1 MSDYMFVLESHL
13 SADQSRAVAQVRE
26 AAEQANLNV
35 FLTGGAM
42 RDMMGGF
49 AIRDLDFTV
58 EGGTTKFAKALAHKA
73 GAEILG
79 HDENRKSL
87 ELRFPKNVTV
97 SIGMARQEKYAK
109 PGGKPQVQPAT
120 IHEDLRGRDFTINA
134 IALSL
139 GKASRGLL
147 LDPANGLGDLS
158 RKELRA
164 ISNYALYDDPSRMLR
179 MIRLRTR
186 LGFVIDER
194 TLSQYQ
200 NVREAEL
207 ETRIPAPAL
216 EHELRQIAAD
226 PLAGEILKALDD
238 EKLLY
243 IFSPALTGPKLNL
256 QGFQKLHKARQSL
269 PFGTDIEA
277 NTYSLFLFLLL
288 EKLTARERS
297 QLVKT
302 VGIAKADLDAAMK
315 LESKAARLEK
325 ELLAAKIS
333 RPSALYAILSKVP
346 GEFLLF
352 LLMRSS
358 QRLALDRIKNYLQ
371 KYLPAAQ
378 EVTEK
383 DVIERG
389 GQPGTSKFLKLRQQL
404 IAARLDARPK
414 KVVVEEPPPAL
425 PGPGRPASGS
435 GRPPSGPGRRSA
447 SFGR

>member
-13 SADQSRAVAQVRE
+13 SADQSKAVAQVRE
-26 AAEQANLNV
+26 AAEQANLNL

-58 EGGTTKFAKALAHKA
+58 EGGTTKFAKGLAQKA
-73 GAEILG
+73 GAEVLAA
-79 HDENRKSL
+79 DENRKTL
-87 ELRFPKNVTV
+87 ELRFPQNVTV
-97 SIGMARQEKYAK
+97 SIGMARQERYPK
-109 PGGKPQVQPAT
+109 PGAKPQVQPAT
-120 IHEDLRGRDFTINA
+120 IHEDLRGRDFTIDA

-164 ISNYALYDDPSRMLR
+164 VGNYTLYDDPSRILR

-186 LGFVIDER
+186 LGFTVEER

-200 NVREAEL
+200 NVREAKL
-207 ETRIPAPAL
+207 ETKIPPSAL
-216 EHELRQIAAD
+216 EHELRQIASD
-226 PLAGEILKALDD
+226 PLAGEILKALEE

-243 IFSPALTGPKLNL
+243 IFSPVLAGPKLNL
-256 QGFQKLHKARQSL
+256 QGFQKLQKARQSL
-269 PFGTDIEA
+269 PFGGDIEA
-277 NTYSLFLFLLL
+277 DSYALFLFLLF
-288 EKLTARERS
+288 EKLTGRERA
-297 QLVKT
+297 QLAKT
-302 VGIAKADLDAAMK
+302 VGIPKHALDAALK
-315 LESKAARLEK
+315 LEGKALRVEK
-325 ELLAAKIS
+325 EVARAKIT

-346 GEFLLF
+346 GEILLF
-352 LLMRSS
+352 LLMRSG
-358 QRLALDRIKNYLQ
+358 QRLVLDRIKNYLQ

-378 EVTEK
+378 EITEK
-383 DVIERG
+383 DVIQQG
-389 GQPGTSKFLKLRQQL
+389 GQPGTPKFLKLQQQL

-414 KVVVEEPPPAL
+414 KVVVEEPPAP
-425 PGPGRPASGS
+425 PPSGP

-447 SFGR
+447 SSFGR